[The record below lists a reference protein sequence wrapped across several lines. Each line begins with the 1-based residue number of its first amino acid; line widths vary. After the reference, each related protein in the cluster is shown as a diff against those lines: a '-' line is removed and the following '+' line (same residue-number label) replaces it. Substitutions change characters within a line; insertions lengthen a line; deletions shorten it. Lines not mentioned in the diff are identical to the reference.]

1 MSGDAIWGTIPGKLS
16 LISPV
21 TPSALLCPQPSLLPS
36 GGTTPSV
43 MKLVGV
49 SVPRTEL

>member
-16 LISPV
+16 LTSPV
-21 TPSALLCPQPSLLPS
+21 TPSALCVHTPS
-36 GGTTPSV
+36 G